1 MGKSRQHNQAKF
13 EKAMALLEEG
23 FLPKEIAKK
32 LDIDPSTAS
41 RWAKK
46 IEDRKFKTFQEA
58 DRLIK
63 VESDLIIRVGTL
75 LQMDLFNRSRRYID
89 DPWDW

>member
-1 MGKSRQHNQAKF
+1 MSYSIINFFTGYYIYLIREKLKAETEHYLRQLLKVSR
-13 EKAMALLEEG
+13 
-23 FLPKEIAKK
+23 
-32 LDIDPSTAS
+32 
-41 RWAKK
+41 K

>member
-1 MGKSRQHNQAKF
+1 MPGNRHSQ
-13 EKAMALLEEG
+13 
-23 FLPKEIAKK
+23 
-32 LDIDPSTAS
+32 AS
-41 RWAKK
+41 RDKAFKLHSQGLSALAISKK
-46 IEDRKFKTFQEA
+46 IENRKFKTFQEA

>member
-1 MGKSRQHNQAKF
+1 LILI
-13 EKAMALLEEG
+13 LLT
-23 FLPKEIAKK
+23 KKK
-32 LDIDPSTAS
+32 LKAETEHYLRQLLKVS
-41 RWAKK
+41 KK
-46 IEDRKFKTFQEA
+46 IESRKFKTFQEA

-75 LQMDLFNRSRRYID
+75 LQMDLFNRSQRYID

>member
-1 MGKSRQHNQAKF
+1 MKAETEHYLRQ
-13 EKAMALLEEG
+13 LL
-23 FLPKEIAKK
+23 KV
-32 LDIDPSTAS
+32 S
-41 RWAKK
+41 KK
-46 IEDRKFKTFQEA
+46 IEDRKFKTFQET

>member
-1 MGKSRQHNQAKF
+1 MKAETEHYLRQLLKVSR
-13 EKAMALLEEG
+13 
-23 FLPKEIAKK
+23 
-32 LDIDPSTAS
+32 
-41 RWAKK
+41 K

>member
-1 MGKSRQHNQAKF
+1 MKAETEHYLRQ
-13 EKAMALLEEG
+13 LL
-23 FLPKEIAKK
+23 KV
-32 LDIDPSTAS
+32 S
-41 RWAKK
+41 KK
-46 IEDRKFKTFQEA
+46 IESRKFKTFQEA

-75 LQMDLFNRSRRYID
+75 LQMDLFNRSQRYID